1 MSKSGAK
8 TVSAY
13 RPVKIITGAFAASL
27 LAACTTTGSGPKPT
41 VKQAVETAPADLQ
54 LACSSEVATRFPNS
68 GNVLPLSSNLLGA
81 DVFRVRI
88 TAQSGSY
95 VCDINRAGII
105 VSLLPAAES
114 NDEAAV
120 NPAAIERANET
131 RKEQNTIKLFKKS

>member
-1 MSKSGAK
+1 MIEYRVKQKFQA
-8 TVSAY
+8 TAY
-13 RPVKIITGAFAASL
+13 CLLAASV
-27 LAACTTTGSGPKPT
+27 LAACTTSSSGPKPT

-68 GNVLPLSSNLLGA
+68 GNVLPLSSGLLGA

-114 NDEAAV
+114 TDQIAVDQEAIK
-120 NPAAIERANET
+120 NT
-131 RKEQNTIKLFKKS
+131 DKESQKKKKVKLF

>member
-1 MSKSGAK
+1 
-8 TVSAY
+8 VLAY
-13 RPVKIITGAFAASL
+13 RPVKLIFSAIAASL
-27 LAACTTTGSGPKPT
+27 LAACTTTGSTGPKPT

>member
-1 MSKSGAK
+1 M
-8 TVSAY
+8 
-13 RPVKIITGAFAASL
+13 
-27 LAACTTTGSGPKPT
+27 
-41 VKQAVETAPADLQ
+41 KQAVETAPADLQ

-105 VSLLPAAES
+105 VSLLPAAEA
-114 NDEAAV
+114 NDETAIQQPTAEQIAA
-120 NPAAIERANET
+120 
-131 RKEQNTIKLFKKS
+131 EQEKNRGVELFASGS

>member
-1 MSKSGAK
+1 M
-8 TVSAY
+8 TEY
-13 RPVKIITGAFAASL
+13 RVKQSLQTTLIGIAAASL

-88 TAQSGSY
+88 TSQKGSY

-105 VSLLPAAES
+105 VSLLPAAEA
-114 NDEAAV
+114 NDEAAIQK
-120 NPAAIERANET
+120 PTAEQLAEER
-131 RKEQNTIKLFKKS
+131 EQNRGVELFARDS

>member
-1 MSKSGAK
+1 MKQKGL
-8 TVSAY
+8 TVLYCAL
-13 RPVKIITGAFAASL
+13 AASF
-27 LAACTTTGSGPKPT
+27 LAACNTLGASGPKPT

-88 TAQSGSY
+88 TSQAESY

-105 VSLLPAAES
+105 VSLLPATQS
-114 NDEAAV
+114 NDQLAIDKD
-120 NPAAIERANET
+120 AIENAN
-131 RKEQNTIKLFKKS
+131 KEPQKAKKVKLF